1 MDDFRV
7 KKASEILSKFF
18 DETTLQAAT
27 QFDTFRST
35 WRQIVGP
42 RLADHSKPKGILHH
56 ALLICADHA
65 GWVQLL
71 QLNQERILARISK
84 HYPELEITG
93 LAFTVEEQE
102 DALVS
107 RKESSSG
114 PAKESS
120 IAAEEEKSDAEKSAG
135 DGISESEAKKGE
147 LATSVYI
154 PSCTKKEDQ
163 LPEPLKEIFLRMKK
177 ASANPTHCKGN

>member
-35 WRQIVGP
+35 WRQIVGQ

-56 ALLICADHA
+56 SLLVCADHA

-102 DALVS
+102 
-107 RKESSSG
+107 SSVG
-114 PAKESS
+114 PATEGRV
-120 IAAEEEKSDAEKSAG
+120 AAEEKKSDAEPCAAVG
-135 DGISESEAKKGE
+135 TSESEAKKGE
-147 LATSVYI
+147 LAASADT
-154 PSCTKKEDQ
+154 PSRTKKEDQ

-177 ASANPTHCKGN
+177 TGANPTHCKGN